1 MAERAKPTGRQAAAS
16 IVVIDNDIALL
27 EQIDDALRQLG
38 YTVYTAY
45 EAQEGLGQVAT
56 LNPDLAI
63 IDSEL
68 ASAEGGGGFQRLRE
82 LIEIPV
88 MIMARRG
95 TEEEIVLGLN
105 QGVDDYLTKPFSM
118 EELVTRVRVL
128 LRRAAMTAQRE
139 APNTYVDDYVAIN
152 LDDRRVL
159 VEGELVQLTPTEY
172 RLLSTLLTNAG
183 RALSYAELLEKVWG
197 REYTGYVDYA
207 RIYTWRLRKK
217 IEKDP
222 QHPKYILTEH
232 GIGYRFEAAK
242 SGRFGTSR
250 RTQR

>member
-1 MAERAKPTGRQAAAS
+1 MAERSITQAIPAAPT
-16 IVVIDNDIALL
+16 IVVIDSDVTLL
-27 EQIDDALRQLG
+27 DQIDDALRQRG

-56 LNPDLAI
+56 LSPDLAI

-68 ASAEGGGGFQRLRE
+68 AAAEGGGGFQRLRE
-82 LIEIPV
+82 MIEIPV
-88 MIMARRG
+88 MIMAKRG

-105 QGVDDYLTKPFSM
+105 QGVDDYLTKPFAM

-128 LRRAAMTAQRE
+128 LRRAALRAERD
-139 APNTYVDDYVAIN
+139 APNTYVDDYLAIN
-152 LDDRRVL
+152 LDDRRVM

-217 IEKDP
+217 IERDP
-222 QHPKYILTEH
+222 QHPDYILTEH
-232 GIGYRFEAAK
+232 GVGYRFEAAK
-242 SGRFGTSR
+242 TGRFGSSR
-250 RTQR
+250 RGAR